1 MKSYVLM
8 WKAFLI
14 NRIISE
20 AKEKELPLFCDDE
33 NYRDL
38 ITVLIGLFGEKKERH
53 IILPK
58 VKKGTVELSAGLSS
72 KLSAS
77 LKLEFD
83 FDQKSNK
90 INYLKAAKAVVRLF
104 TKLQSNSGSVYVLVD
119 ELELSVRNK
128 DSHNKDI
135 MLVRDL
141 ILAIDELNRACKTK
155 WINVR
160 FIASIRSEVINS
172 VISAGFEINK
182 PIEDYGITINWFQK
196 GGDYLDNPL
205 LKIIENKIRASETLN
220 GYEQTE
226 NVWEAYFDKTVHD
239 LEVRKYIL
247 NNSWYRPRDVIR
259 LMTLL
264 QNQNSGES
272 KFNQQMFDRAQQEY
286 SNRMWNELSE
296 ELRLTYSQDD
306 LEAIK
311 VFFYKIELPFTLSDM
326 NRRAYAL
333 SEIYPNVK
341 SFFEKVAMANFATKM
356 FELGIIGNSGERMV
370 FSFLDY
376 DRLSLL
382 EPMVLHTPL
391 RNYFAVQSRKKETR

>member
-1 MKSYVLM
+1 
-8 WKAFLI
+8 
-14 NRIISE
+14 
-20 AKEKELPLFCDDE
+20 
-33 NYRDL
+33 
-38 ITVLIGLFGEKKERH
+38 
-53 IILPK
+53 
-58 VKKGTVELSAGLSS
+58 
-72 KLSAS
+72 
-77 LKLEFD
+77 
-83 FDQKSNK
+83 
-90 INYLKAAKAVVRLF
+90 
-104 TKLQSNSGSVYVLVD
+104 
-119 ELELSVRNK
+119 
-128 DSHNKDI
+128 
-135 MLVRDL
+135 
-141 ILAIDELNRACKTK
+141 
-155 WINVR
+155 
-160 FIASIRSEVINS
+160 
-172 VISAGFEINK
+172 
-182 PIEDYGITINWFQK
+182 
-196 GGDYLDNPL
+196 
-205 LKIIENKIRASETLN
+205 
-220 GYEQTE
+220 
-226 NVWEAYFDKTVHD
+226 
-239 LEVRKYIL
+239 
-247 NNSWYRPRDVIR
+247 
-259 LMTLL
+259 MTLL